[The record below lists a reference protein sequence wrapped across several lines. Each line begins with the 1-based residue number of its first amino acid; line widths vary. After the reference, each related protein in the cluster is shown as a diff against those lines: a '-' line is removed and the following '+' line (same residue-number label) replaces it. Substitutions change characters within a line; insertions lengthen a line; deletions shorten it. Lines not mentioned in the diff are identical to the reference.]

1 MGGGGGVPRE
11 GRRKTGHT
19 KYRWRLHDYAGPA
32 LPVALALSLALDK
45 ETLLVPAMAP
55 TADAH
60 GAPCAAGVTGTSA
73 LVLTASRGR
82 AIGTPLTDPEGKAF
96 Q

>member
-19 KYRWRLHDYAGPA
+19 KYRWRLHGYAGTA
-32 LPVALALSLALDK
+32 LPVALAALTRLGQGDSAGA
-45 ETLLVPAMAP
+45 AMAP